1 MGFVRK
7 TTGIDL
13 TGGGAVDAAAEASRI
28 QTAAG
33 REGIDVIRGDLAPFR
48 ETGTEAVNMLLQNIL
63 NPQGQDP
70 NEIINNPF
78 FQALSQE
85 QDRNTL
91 AQRASLG
98 LAGSGGTQ
106 DALKRNILQLGNTF
120 QQQNLANQQA
130 RFAQLFN
137 VAGMGQNAA
146 AMTGTQ
152 TSNILQNI
160 ANSQSTVPLAQ
171 SQVASQ
177 QGQQLMQF
185 LGGSGQFAEAA
196 GGLTSAFGGG
206 SAAGASAGGAGL
218 SSLMASFSDRRL
230 KRGISKVSSDENG
243 NIYHFKYID
252 SDVVYE
258 GRMAD
263 ELQKVR
269 PDAVS
274 LHESGFLQVTSEFA
288 PRAI

>member
-13 TGGGAVDAAAEASRI
+13 TGGGAVDAAKEASRI
-28 QTAAG
+28 QSRAG
-33 REGIDVIRGDLAPFR
+33 RKSIDVIRGDLEPFR
-48 ETGTEAVNMLLQNIL
+48 EVGSEAANMLLQNL
-63 NPQGQDP
+63 LDPQGQDP
-70 NEIINNPF
+70 SDVINNPF

-91 AQRASLG
+91 SQRAALG

-106 DALKRNILQLGNTF
+106 DALTRNILQLGNTF

-137 VAGMGQNAA
+137 VAGMGQNAG
-146 AMTGTQ
+146 AMSGTQ
-152 TSNILQNI
+152 TANILQGI

-171 SQVASQ
+171 AQVSAQ
-177 QGQQLMQF
+177 QGQQLMQQ
-185 LGGSGQFAEAA
+185 LGKGQQMAEQVV
-196 GGLTSAFGGG
+196 GGMFGGG
-206 SAAGASAGGAGL
+206 GAVAGGGGL
-218 SSLMASFSDRRL
+218 AALFSDRRL
-230 KRGISKVSSDENG
+230 KREIKKVSSDDNG

-252 SDVVYE
+252 SDIVYE

-288 PRAI
+288 PRVV

>member
-63 NPQGQDP
+63 DPQGQDP

-206 SAAGASAGGAGL
+206 SAASAGGAGL

>member
-28 QTAAG
+28 QSAAG
-33 REGIDVIRGDLAPFR
+33 RESIDVIRGDLAPFR
-48 ETGTEAVNMLLQNIL
+48 ETGSEAVNMLLQNII

-70 NEIINNPF
+70 NEVINNPF

-91 AQRASLG
+91 AQRAALG

-106 DALKRNILQLGNTF
+106 DALTRNILQLGNTF

-130 RFAQLFN
+130 RFNQLFN

-146 AMTGTQ
+146 AMSGTQ
-152 TSNILQNI
+152 TANILQGI

-171 SQVASQ
+171 AQVGAQ
-177 QGQQLMQF
+177 QGQQIMNLLSGDKAIEAIGSLF
-185 LGGSGQFAEAA
+185 GGS
-196 GGLTSAFGGG
+196 
-206 SAAGASAGGAGL
+206 SAGGGASGAMGGSSGL
-218 SSLMASFSDRRL
+218 SSMMSSFSDRRL
-230 KRGISKVSSDENG
+230 KRDIKKVSSDENG
-243 NIYHFKYID
+243 NIYRFKYID
-252 SDVVYE
+252 SDVIYE

-274 LHESGFLQVTSEFA
+274 LHDSGFLQVTNEFA